1 LVLNSLLYSYTLILL
16 YSYTKQMNNTSR
28 LVLNHILWRGLYF
41 FSLLLLNI
49 CIARFFAAEKSGQI
63 FFIVN
68 NLALVLL
75 ITSLSLESG
84 STYYIAS
91 GNLSSS
97 QMAGF
102 CLIWSAAAA
111 LIAFTV
117 WFSVLYF
124 SDSAYLNGTGFLL
137 ASFLFILGVLL
148 TTFFTA
154 LFYSKKK
161 FAPPNKV
168 LFLVNLFLILL
179 LIIGKNHP
187 FIKSHFVQIYFFCFF
202 LQGLMIMLVFFINDP
217 SSGRFKLPAKPLLKK
232 VLQYSLAALIA
243 NLIYFLVNRIDY
255 WFVQYYCSAK
265 DLGNYIQA
273 SKLAQMLFIL
283 PGILGATLFPI
294 FSSSNKSGY
303 STELTAV
310 IRILFWINGAICLLI
325 LSVGWYIIPLVFG
338 ASFNKMYLLF
348 ILLIPGILCV
358 TMNYPLTSWFSASN
372 RIGINVRGSLLAL
385 TVICVGD
392 IIALPRYG
400 IRAASMVSS
409 ASFFSYYCYTIY
421 IYRKEYSVSWRDFLL
436 IRKSDLKQIRQ
447 LVGKDIQEP
456 SPENYIV

>member
-1 LVLNSLLYSYTLILL
+1 M
-16 YSYTKQMNNTSR
+16 KKTST
-28 LVLNHILWRGLYF
+28 LVLNHIFWRGLYF
-41 FSLLLLNI
+41 FSVLLLNI

-75 ITSLSLESG
+75 IASLSLESG

-91 GNLSSS
+91 GDLASS
-97 QMAGF
+97 QMAAF

-117 WFSVLYF
+117 WMSVLYYSNTSF
-124 SDSAYLNGTGFLL
+124 LTGTGFLL

-161 FAPPNKV
+161 FAVPNKV
-168 LFLVNLFLILL
+168 LFFVNLFLILL
-179 LIIGKNHP
+179 LIIGKKHP
-187 FIKSHFVQIYFFCFF
+187 FVKSHFVQIYFFGFF
-202 LQGLMIMLVFFINDP
+202 LQGLLIMLAFFVNDP
-217 SSGRFKLPAKPLLKK
+217 TSGRLLLPSKPLLKK
-232 VLQYSLAALIA
+232 VFQYSLAALTA

-294 FSSSNKSGY
+294 FSASKKSGN
-303 STELTAV
+303 TAELTAV
-310 IRILFWINGAICLLI
+310 IRILFWSNGVICFLI
-325 LSVGWYIIPLVFG
+325 LSVGWYIIPLAFG
-338 ASFNKMYLLF
+338 ASFNNMYLLF

-358 TMNYPLTSWFSASN
+358 TMNYPMTSWFSAN
-372 RIGINVRGSLLAL
+372 KRIGINIRGSLLAL
-385 TVICVGD
+385 GIICIGD

-400 IRAASMVSS
+400 VRAASIVSS
-409 ASFFSYYCYTIY
+409 AGFFSYYCYTIY
-421 IYRKEYSVSWRDFLL
+421 IYRKEYSVSWKDFLL

-447 LVGKDIQEP
+447 SVGKDIQEP

>member
-1 LVLNSLLYSYTLILL
+1 MHNARLI
-16 YSYTKQMNNTSR
+16 
-28 LVLNHILWRGLYF
+28 LNHILWRGLYF
-41 FSLLLLNI
+41 FSVLLLNI

-63 FFIVN
+63 FFIIN
-68 NLALVLL
+68 NLALILL

-91 GNLSSS
+91 GNLDSS

-111 LIAFTV
+111 LIAFTI

-124 SDSAYLNGTGFLL
+124 SDSTFLNGTGFLL
-137 ASFLFILGVLL
+137 SSFLFILGVLL

-168 LFLVNLFLILL
+168 LFLVNIFLILL
-179 LIIGKNHP
+179 LMTGKNHP
-187 FIKSHFVQIYFFCFF
+187 FVKSHFIQIYFSGFF
-202 LQGLMIMLVFFINDP
+202 LQGLLIMLVFFFDNP
-217 SSGRFKLPAKPLLKK
+217 ASGRFILPAKPLLKK
-232 VLQYSLAALIA
+232 VFQYSLAALTA

-255 WFVQYYCSAK
+255 WFVQYYCSAN

-283 PGILGATLFPI
+283 PGIFGATLFPI
-294 FSSSNKSGY
+294 FSSSKKSGNT
-303 STELTAV
+303 TELTAV
-310 IRILFWINGAICLLI
+310 TRILFWINGSICILI
-325 LSVGWYIIPLVFG
+325 LSIGWYIIPMVFG
-338 ASFNKMYLLF
+338 ASFNNTYLLF

-358 TMNYPLTSWFSASN
+358 TMNYPMTSWFSAN
-372 RIGINVRGSLLAL
+372 RRIGINIRGSLLAL
-385 TVICVGD
+385 TVICIGD
-392 IIALPRYG
+392 IVALPRYG
-400 IRAASMVSS
+400 VRSASIVSS
-409 ASFFSYYCYTIY
+409 AGFFSYYCYTIY
-421 IYRKEYSVSWRDFLL
+421 IYRKEYSVSWKDFLL
-436 IRKSDLKQIRQ
+436 IRKSDLNQILQ
-447 LVGKDIQEP
+447 SVGKDIQEP

>member
-1 LVLNSLLYSYTLILL
+1 M
-16 YSYTKQMNNTSR
+16 KKTST
-28 LVLNHILWRGLYF
+28 LVLNHIFWRGLYF
-41 FSLLLLNI
+41 FSVLLLNI

-75 ITSLSLESG
+75 IASLSLESG

-91 GNLSSS
+91 GDLASS
-97 QMAGF
+97 QMAAF

-117 WFSVLYF
+117 WMSVLYYSNTSF
-124 SDSAYLNGTGFLL
+124 LTGTGFLL

-154 LFYSKKK
+154 LFYSEKK
-161 FAPPNKV
+161 FAVPNKV
-168 LFLVNLFLILL
+168 LFFVNLFLILL
-179 LIIGKNHP
+179 LIIGKKHP
-187 FIKSHFVQIYFFCFF
+187 FVKSHFVQIYFFGFF
-202 LQGLMIMLVFFINDP
+202 LQGLLIMLAFFVNDP
-217 SSGRFKLPAKPLLKK
+217 TSGRLLLPSKPLLKK
-232 VLQYSLAALIA
+232 VFQYSLAALTA

-294 FSSSNKSGY
+294 FSASKKSGN
-303 STELTAV
+303 TAELTAV
-310 IRILFWINGAICLLI
+310 IRILFWSNGVICFLI
-325 LSVGWYIIPLVFG
+325 LSVGWYIIPLAFG
-338 ASFNKMYLLF
+338 ASFNNMYLLF

-358 TMNYPLTSWFSASN
+358 TMNYPMTSWFSAN
-372 RIGINVRGSLLAL
+372 KRIGINIRGSLLAL
-385 TVICVGD
+385 GIICIGD

-400 IRAASMVSS
+400 VRAASIVSS
-409 ASFFSYYCYTIY
+409 AGFFSYYCYTIY
-421 IYRKEYSVSWRDFLL
+421 IYRKEYSVSWKDFLL

-447 LVGKDIQEP
+447 SVGKDIQEP

>member
-1 LVLNSLLYSYTLILL
+1 MKKTSALI
-16 YSYTKQMNNTSR
+16 
-28 LVLNHILWRGLYF
+28 LNHILWRGLYF
-41 FSLLLLNI
+41 FSVLLLNI

-75 ITSLSLESG
+75 ITSMSLESG

-91 GNLSSS
+91 GNLDSS
-97 QMAGF
+97 QMAVF
-102 CLIWSAAAA
+102 CLVWSAAAA
-111 LIAFTV
+111 LIAFTI
-117 WFSVLYF
+117 WLSVLYF
-124 SDSAYLNGTGFLL
+124 SDSAFSTGTGFLL

-161 FAPPNKV
+161 FALPNKV
-168 LFLVNLFLILL
+168 LFLVNIFLILL
-179 LIIGKNHP
+179 LIIGKNHL
-187 FIKSHFVQIYFFCFF
+187 FVKSHFVQIYFSGFF
-202 LQGLMIMLVFFINDP
+202 LQGLLIMLVFFIDDP
-217 SSGRFKLPAKPLLKK
+217 ASGRFILPARSLLKK
-232 VLQYSLAALIA
+232 VFQYSLAALTA

-294 FSSSNKSGY
+294 FSSSKKSGNT
-303 STELTAV
+303 TELTV
-310 IRILFWINGAICLLI
+310 VTRVLFWINGTICILI
-325 LSVGWYIIPLVFG
+325 LSIGWYIIPMVFG
-338 ASFNKMYLLF
+338 ASFNNMYLLF

-358 TMNYPLTSWFSASN
+358 TMNYPMTSWFSAN
-372 RIGINVRGSLLAL
+372 RRIGINIRGSLLAL
-385 TVICVGD
+385 TVICIGD
-392 IIALPRYG
+392 IVALPRYG
-400 IRAASMVSS
+400 VRSASIVSS
-409 ASFFSYYCYTIY
+409 TGFFSYYCYTIY
-421 IYRKEYSVSWRDFLL
+421 IYRKEYSVSWKDFLL
-436 IRKSDLKQIRQ
+436 IRKSDLNQILQ
-447 LVGKDIQEP
+447 SVGKDIQEP